1 MIQLFGASLPFPKVP
16 PIIQSA
22 QNGLEMNATQNGS
35 TFLMDGHDLRGAHFP
50 GRKQLEELGYN
61 LEEFSKNLETHIIAF
76 VDIRANDNNS

>member
-1 MIQLFGASLPFPKVP
+1 
-16 PIIQSA
+16 
-22 QNGLEMNATQNGS
+22 
-35 TFLMDGHDLRGAHFP
+35 MDGHDLRGAHFP